1 MLYNPTEAEEDA
13 QADEDLRTKL
23 ALELLLTPKIKAI
36 LDDVATDSEAIYAR
50 TGFIITGES
59 WQKRMENT
67 LRQHYGVVQDAF
79 GMQASEVMGS
89 DKEGGAIY
97 ALIAAYAARRSMTR
111 REALAELD
119 RINSAM
125 LDEWSIESARKRA
138 GWITDTTTKELDLAY
153 SDATQLMP
161 HDASR
166 DAVAKEGASAFKRAN
181 DPRSELISATETQ
194 AAAEASKR
202 IDLDAAAIFAAAQIK
217 AKKTWRTRGDDRVR
231 PAHAAANGQTLA
243 VDDPFIVMG
252 QRLQYPGD
260 TSMGAT
266 AANVCNCRCSA
277 IYSLS

>member
-1 MLYNPTEAEEDA
+1 MLFNATEAEEEA
-13 QADEDLRTKL
+13 QADEDLKNKL
-23 ALELLLTPKIKAI
+23 ALELLLTPKIRLI

-50 TGFIITGES
+50 TGYIITGES
-59 WQKRMENT
+59 WQKRVETT
-67 LRQHYGVVQDAF
+67 LRSHYDVVQDAF
-79 GMQASEVMGS
+79 GMQASEVMGA

-119 RINSAM
+119 RINAGM
-125 LDEWSIESARKRA
+125 LNEWAIENARKRA
-138 GWITDTTTKELDLAY
+138 GWITATTTNELDVAY
-153 SDATQLMP
+153 SDATLLMP
-161 HDASR
+161 QDASR
-166 DAVAKEGASAFKRAN
+166 DAVAREGASAFRRAN
-181 DPRSELISATETQ
+181 APRAEIISATETQ
-194 AAAEASKR
+194 AAAEAAKR

-231 PAHAAANGQTLA
+231 PAHAAANGQTLG

-260 TSMGAT
+260 SSLGAT

>member
-1 MLYNPTEAEEDA
+1 MLFNATEAEEEA

-23 ALELLLTPKIKAI
+23 ALELLLVPKIKLI

-50 TGFIITGES
+50 TGFIITAES
-59 WQKRMENT
+59 WQKRLEDN
-67 LRQHYGVVQDAF
+67 LRSHYGVVQDAF

-97 ALIAAYAARRSMTR
+97 ALIASYAARRGMTR

-125 LDEWSIESARKRA
+125 LGEWAVENSRKRA
-138 GWITDTTTKELDLAY
+138 GWITDTTTKELDVAY
-153 SDATQLMP
+153 SDATELLP

-166 DAVAKEGASAFKRAN
+166 GDVAKEGSSAFKRAN
-181 DPRSELISATETQ
+181 APRSELISATETQ
-194 AAAEASKR
+194 AAAEAAKR

-231 PAHAAANGQTLA
+231 PAHAAANGKTLS
-243 VDDPFIVMG
+243 VDSPFVVGG

-260 TSMGAT
+260 TSLGAT
-266 AANVCNCRCSA
+266 ASNVCNCRCSA